1 MNAPVIGSIAAPIG
15 APDSEKDNVFAGTSE
30 SVAVAVNVI
39 GDSSSPDCGP
49 IGERIGA
56 SLTGVIST
64 NTSKNESTA
73 ELPSETRSLNESEPV
88 ASAAGV

>member
-1 MNAPVIGSIAAPIG
+1 VNAPVIGSIADPIG

-56 SLTGVIST
+56 SLTGVMSTVT
-64 NTSKNESTA
+64 NTSKKLLS
-73 ELPSETRSLNESEPV
+73 SETRSVKESTPF
-88 ASAAGV
+88 AFAFGV